1 MFFSVTPYFFSS
13 THLNMII
20 SQQIAEIPIRFNY
33 LSNPKSQHHDL
44 QNKKPHL
51 LYLFRGS
58 VHTVLCSG
66 TTR

>member
-1 MFFSVTPYFFSS
+1 MFFSVTPYFFFRS
-13 THLNMII
+13 HLNKII

-33 LSNPKSQHHDL
+33 FSNPKSQHHDL
-44 QNKKPHL
+44 QDKESHL

-58 VHTVLCSG
+58 IHTILRSG